1 MLSHDNEINQQSDR
15 DDVFGS
21 LEASDYSVL
30 YGSSWAFSIR
40 RFASPFTATQCITK
54 RILRSFLEA
63 GKRITHK
70 ILRYEDSMISNSNK
84 SPERLYRRCLLR
96 F

>member
-21 LEASDYSVL
+21 LEVSVWSGL
-30 YGSSWAFSIR
+30 YDSSWVFSIKELS
-40 RFASPFTATQCITK
+40 SPFAATQCITK

-70 ILRYEDSMISNSNK
+70 ILRYEDSMISNPNE
-84 SPERLYRRCLLR
+84 SPERL
-96 F
+96 